1 MRSTIRASC
10 PHAFATKG
18 RATARRRRAR
28 RWEDVQGVRG
38 CRQRARLLR
47 EILVRFVELMVWG
60 EAEEFVA
67 LLLHPLLAMTG
78 ARGRGQ
84 ISAFSI

>member
-1 MRSTIRASC
+1 M
-10 PHAFATKG
+10 
-18 RATARRRRAR
+18 
-28 RWEDVQGVRG
+28 
-38 CRQRARLLR
+38 
-47 EILVRFVELMVWG
+47 RFVELMVWG

-84 ISAFSI
+84 ISAFSIQCLALRVEGFEECLLSWLDARPFIDEFRIQGSGFRVH